1 LTSGGRIKGISWE
14 YHGNIVGI
22 SWEYRGNIMGIS
34 WEYGI
39 IVRKSEF
46 NG

>member
-1 LTSGGRIKGISWE
+1 MGISWE